1 MLMRTFRPNAA
12 LLLSLLLCGQAQ
24 SQATPS
30 TPLQGTAVRPDPK
43 RAQKAAEKGDK
54 AEAAGQF
61 DEALAD
67 FEEAA
72 HYAPQDA
79 SIIARGAALR
89 SKLVRAYAEAA
100 ERDALAGRLTEAT
113 EELGAALKVDS
124 GNTIVAERLGQL
136 KAMEDEPVAK
146 QAKGISGLPRLQ
158 PQGGKRNLD
167 LRGDTK
173 AVYEQLAS
181 LFGIKV
187 SFDPDI
193 TVRSVRLQV
202 NDVDFYTGATLLGV
216 QSGTFWRPLN
226 PTLMF
231 VAPDTTEK
239 RRQYALEA
247 EQTFPLSA
255 AVGPEDVTELVR
267 VLRDIAGATHINVD
281 TRSRTI
287 TMRDTP
293 QRLALVGEL
302 IQQLERA
309 RGEVMLEIELLEVD
323 RNKARDLGITPPS
336 SSSLIPLSTNDL
348 NKVKG
353 STDLANLL
361 TNLQQVF
368 AAKGF
373 SGIPSVVAVGGG
385 LSTFLLT
392 LPSGTANFSDSLSL
406 VRSGRQILLRA
417 QDGKPASIFVGD
429 RFPITLSLL
438 SGSVGTGTLTGVP
451 GGISFPKTTF
461 NVGLNPS
468 ALVANNFTG
477 GTLPDLAVVFDNPFD
492 PSNPN
497 TNTFTILQNQD
508 SGNFV
513 QVTPTPIT
521 LGTTEIGQVA
531 IGTGVFRNDTTKFST
546 TQPPD
551 VVLVNST
558 SNNISVL
565 LGSADA
571 TGKANG
577 LFTEAPGSPYAVGNN
592 PSSVVAADFNGDGFL
607 DLAVANQGDNSISL
621 FRGNGDGTFT
631 EFPGSPFK
639 LTNTSTVSE
648 TAPVAMVSSNFRNKI
663 NPINS
668 GNEVDLA
675 VVNKNSNNVAILL
688 STVDSNLNVTLAEA
702 TNSPIAVGTTPVAIA
717 AGDLNADGVPD
728 LAVVNQSDATVSV
741 LLGSASLDATF
752 SAAQGSP
759 LPTGST
765 PAGIVIANFANGAV
779 PDLAVTN
786 KGANTVGVYLGQGQ
800 GTFAQRLEINTSTGP
815 SALIASALTT
825 SGLLDVALLSQ
836 DPSSTSTQGVV
847 TVIQDSANLA
857 TASTGGGAAQT
868 PYPASEYVDLGVK
881 IKATPTLHPNNEVT
895 LLLDF
900 EIRALAGSSVNGIP
914 VITNRTL
921 TQTVRVKEDETSLI
935 GGLADAEETRSI
947 AGLPGFAEIP
957 GAGFAFGARN
967 NSLQDTELL
976 ILVTPRK
983 LRLADRLTRT
993 ILAGRGDPGGTG
1005 STGPQTPQPPQPQ
1018 PSPPPPQS
1026 QPPQPQPRP
1035 QP

>member
-1 MLMRTFRPNAA
+1 
-12 LLLSLLLCGQAQ
+12 
-24 SQATPS
+24 
-30 TPLQGTAVRPDPK
+30 
-43 RAQKAAEKGDK
+43 
-54 AEAAGQF
+54 
-61 DEALAD
+61 
-67 FEEAA
+67 
-72 HYAPQDA
+72 
-79 SIIARGAALR
+79 
-89 SKLVRAYAEAA
+89 
-100 ERDALAGRLTEAT
+100 
-113 EELGAALKVDS
+113 
-124 GNTIVAERLGQL
+124 
-136 KAMEDEPVAK
+136 
-146 QAKGISGLPRLQ
+146 
-158 PQGGKRNLD
+158 
-167 LRGDTK
+167 
-173 AVYEQLAS
+173 
-181 LFGIKV
+181 
-187 SFDPDI
+187 
-193 TVRSVRLQV
+193 
-202 NDVDFYTGATLLGV
+202 
-216 QSGTFWRPLN
+216 
-226 PTLMF
+226 
-231 VAPDTTEK
+231 
-239 RRQYALEA
+239 
-247 EQTFPLSA
+247 
-255 AVGPEDVTELVR
+255 
-267 VLRDIAGATHINVD
+267 
-281 TRSRTI
+281 
-287 TMRDTP
+287 
-293 QRLALVGEL
+293 
-302 IQQLERA
+302 
-309 RGEVMLEIELLEVD
+309 
-323 RNKARDLGITPPS
+323 
-336 SSSLIPLSTNDL
+336 
-348 NKVKG
+348 
-353 STDLANLL
+353 
-361 TNLQQVF
+361 
-368 AAKGF
+368 
-373 SGIPSVVAVGGG
+373 VVV
-385 LSTFLLT
+385 
-392 LPSGTANFSDSLSL
+392 
-406 VRSGRQILLRA
+406 
-417 QDGKPASIFVGD
+417 
-429 RFPITLSLL
+429 
-438 SGSVGTGTLTGVP
+438 
-451 GGISFPKTTF
+451 
-461 NVGLNPS
+461 
-468 ALVANNFTG
+468 
-477 GTLPDLAVVFDNPFD
+477 
-492 PSNPN
+492 
-497 TNTFTILQNQD
+497 
-508 SGNFV
+508 
-513 QVTPTPIT
+513 
-521 LGTTEIGQVA
+521 
-531 IGTGVFRNDTTKFST
+531 
-546 TQPPD
+546 
-551 VVLVNST
+551 
-558 SNNISVL
+558 
-565 LGSADA
+565 
-571 TGKANG
+571 
-577 LFTEAPGSPYAVGNN
+577 
-592 PSSVVAADFNGDGFL
+592 ADFNGDGFL
-607 DLAVANQGDNSISL
+607 DLAVTNQDDNSISL

-728 LAVVNQSDATVSV
+728 LAVVNQTDATVSV
-741 LLGSASLDATF
+741 LLGSANLDATF

-786 KGANTVGVYLGQGQ
+786 KGANTVGVYLGLGQ

-857 TASTGGGAAQT
+857 TATNGGAAQT